1 MLTQAQIN
9 IRNKAIQ
16 VDVDAAYDD
25 FVNHKITQQKFDSV
39 MDAAEKESTKLKT
52 AQQTIHKSMR
62 FASGASPDEYD
73 PRSEFTAKG
82 VRCKNLSP
90 FDIDPDEL
98 HHMYEAAKRKQPY
111 RCEVTTKAFGA
122 GSPNVRMKATGS
134 PIAEGSPYPSGLLPP
149 VNYPELTQE
158 LRYEF
163 DRAADHL
170 ETIAI
175 DAPSVEY
182 LIHSGNVNKAAYV
195 AELGVKSD
203 VGMQL
208 TTAIATPIKLAALA
222 SVSLEALSDFSY
234 FQDWV
239 PRELSRSLIDLET
252 DELVSGTGATGA
264 LPGMTGLLNTSGVLT
279 RAYNSSTDISG
290 IDTLMEACND
300 VRTGPAY
307 GKVDSIWLN
316 PGTWDFLRRTKTTQ
330 NAFVLSIMDPSAIG
344 SMDSLFGIPIVTNSY
359 IPLGT
364 GICLDA
370 SLAAKYFV
378 RQSLT
383 IDTNPWGDTQWT
395 TNSISFRAEMRSVL
409 AVVRPT
415 AVSIVTGLDPTG
427 AS

>member
-1 MLTQAQIN
+1 MLTQNQIN
-9 IRNKAIQ
+9 IRNKALQ
-16 VDVDAAYDD
+16 VDVDTAYDD
-25 FVNHKITQQKFDSV
+25 LVSHKIDQRKFDQV
-39 MDAAEKESTKLKT
+39 MTAAEAESTKLKT
-52 AQQTIHKSMR
+52 AQQTINKSMR
-62 FASGASPDEYD
+62 FAAGASPEEYD
-73 PRSEFTAKG
+73 PRSEFSAKG
-82 VRCKNLSP
+82 VRYKNLSP
-90 FDIDPDEL
+90 FDIDPDEM
-98 HHMYEAAKRKQPY
+98 HHMFEAAKRKMPY
-111 RCEVTTKAFGA
+111 RCEVTSKAFGP

-134 PIAEGSPYPSGLLPP
+134 PIAEGAPYPTGLLPA
-149 VNYPELTQE
+149 VNYPGLTQE

-195 AELGVKSD
+195 PELGVKSD
-203 VGMQL
+203 IGIQL
-208 TTAIATPIKLAALA
+208 NTAIATPVKLAALA
-222 SVSLEALSDFSY
+222 SVSMEALQDFSY

-252 DELVSGTGATGA
+252 DQLVSGTGATGA

-290 IDTLMEACND
+290 IDTLMEAAND
-300 VRTGPAY
+300 VRVGPAF
-307 GKVDSIWLN
+307 GKVDNIWLN
-316 PGTWDFLRRTKTTQ
+316 PGTWDFLRRTKTSQ

-344 SMDSLFGIPIVTNSY
+344 AMDSLFGIPVVTNSY
-359 IPLGT
+359 IPNGI
-364 GICLDA
+364 GICLD
-370 SLAAKYFV
+370 SKLAAKYFV
-378 RQSLT
+378 RQALT
-383 IDTNPWGDTQWT
+383 VDVNPWGDTQWT